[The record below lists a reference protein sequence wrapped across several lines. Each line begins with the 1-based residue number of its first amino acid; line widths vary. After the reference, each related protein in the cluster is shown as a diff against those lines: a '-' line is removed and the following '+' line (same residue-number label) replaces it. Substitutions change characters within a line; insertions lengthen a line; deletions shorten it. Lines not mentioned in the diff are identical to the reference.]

1 MTVFTAS
8 PLPAD
13 AVELGRFQDAW
24 GIKGWLKIQPHGADT
39 AALLASDT
47 WYLTPPE
54 ARFAR
59 GFVVFSDSVQVQV
72 AEVKAHA
79 DGWVARLEGV
89 NDRNTAESLKGTR
102 IYLSRTQFP
111 ALPEGEYYWI
121 DLIGCQVRNREGLDL
136 GQVSDL
142 MATGPNSVLVIAYTE
157 TIEGVEQALER
168 MVPFVAASVDEVN
181 TAQRRITVDWQPDY

>member
-1 MTVFTAS
+1 M
-8 PLPAD
+8 
-13 AVELGRFQDAW
+13 
-24 GIKGWLKIQPHGADT
+24 
-39 AALLASDT
+39 
-47 WYLTPPE
+47 
-54 ARFAR
+54 
-59 GFVVFSDSVQVQV
+59 QVQV

-142 MATGPNSVLVIAYTE
+142 MATGPNSVLVIAYTD

-168 MVPFVAASVDEVN
+168 MVPFVAAYVDEVN

>member
-1 MTVFTAS
+1 
-8 PLPAD
+8 
-13 AVELGRFQDAW
+13 
-24 GIKGWLKIQPHGADT
+24 
-39 AALLASDT
+39 
-47 WYLTPPE
+47 
-54 ARFAR
+54 
-59 GFVVFSDSVQVQV
+59 VQV

-111 ALPEGEYYWI
+111 GLPEGEYYWI

-142 MATGPNSVLVIAYTE
+142 MATGPNSVLVIAYTD

-168 MVPFVAASVDEVN
+168 MVPFVAAYVDEVN

>member
-1 MTVFTAS
+1 
-8 PLPAD
+8 
-13 AVELGRFQDAW
+13 
-24 GIKGWLKIQPHGADT
+24 
-39 AALLASDT
+39 
-47 WYLTPPE
+47 
-54 ARFAR
+54 
-59 GFVVFSDSVQVQV
+59 VQV

-168 MVPFVAASVDEVN
+168 MVPFVAAYVDEVN

>member
-1 MTVFTAS
+1 
-8 PLPAD
+8 
-13 AVELGRFQDAW
+13 
-24 GIKGWLKIQPHGADT
+24 
-39 AALLASDT
+39 
-47 WYLTPPE
+47 
-54 ARFAR
+54 
-59 GFVVFSDSVQVQV
+59 VQV

-142 MATGPNSVLVIAYTE
+142 MATGPNSVLVIAYTD

-168 MVPFVAASVDEVN
+168 MVPFVAAYVDEVN

>member
-1 MTVFTAS
+1 LAN
-8 PLPAD
+8 D
-13 AVELGRFQDAW
+13 A
-24 GIKGWLKIQPHGADT
+24 
-39 AALLASDT
+39 

-59 GFVVFSDSVQVQV
+59 GFAVFSGPVQVQV

-102 IYLSRTQFP
+102 IYLSRSQFP

-121 DLIGCQVRNREGLDL
+121 DLIGCQVHNREGVVL

-157 TIEGVEQALER
+157 TVEGVEQALER
-168 MVPFVAASVDEVN
+168 MVPFVAAYVDEVN